1 MRIKV
6 AFLDE
11 NSNYLSR
18 VTSVFNNK
26 FSDKL
31 EIYSFSEPE
40 VAIKSLS
47 ENRIN
52 VFVASDFFDIDVSRV
67 PKRCGFAYFV
77 DSASV
82 ESYKGE
88 RAICRFQKAEIIY
101 KEILGIFS
109 ESATDIKLDG
119 EANTRVYA
127 FASAGGGEG
136 SSTVAAAAAKRI
148 ALMGRRVLYICFEEF
163 GNADSFFSGE
173 GTFGMSDV
181 IFAIKSNKS
190 NLALK
195 LESYVKTDN
204 SGVCFFSG
212 ARSALDISELNPEDI
227 GRMISALKITG
238 TYDNIIIDFDLNFS
252 DISVE
257 IFKLAEKIFLICD
270 GGEISNQK
278 FMNAY
283 RAFEVLEQRKDINI
297 VTKTALFYNKFSSKT
312 GKAISE
318 SDIRV
323 IGGAPRFENATVSQ
337 VTEQLSQMSVMDKII
352 E

>member
-11 NSNYLSR
+11 NSNYLGR
-18 VTSVFNNK
+18 IASVFNNK

-40 VAIKSLS
+40 VAIRSLS

-52 VFVASDFFDIDVSRV
+52 VFVASDYFDIDVSRI

-77 DSASV
+77 DSISV

-88 RAICRFQKAEIIY
+88 KTICRFQKAEIIY

-119 EANTRVYA
+119 EADTSVYA
-127 FASAGGGEG
+127 FVSAGGGEG
-136 SSTVAAAAAKRI
+136 SSTVAAATAKRI
-148 ALMGRRVLYICFEEF
+148 ALKGKRVLFISFEEM
-163 GNADSFFSGE
+163 GSVDSFFAGE
-173 GTFGMSDV
+173 GSFGMSDV
-181 IFAIKSNKS
+181 IFALKSNKA

-212 ARSALDISELNPEDI
+212 ARSALDISEIKAEDI
-227 GRMISALKITG
+227 ERMISALKING
-238 TYDNIIIDFDLNFS
+238 TYDYIIIDSDMHFS
-252 DISVE
+252 DVTVE
-257 IFKLAEKIFLICD
+257 IFKNAEKILFISD
-270 GGEISNQK
+270 GGEISNKK
-278 FMNAY
+278 FINAY
-283 RAFEVLEQRKDINI
+283 RAIEVFEQRNDVNI
-297 VTKTALFYNKFSSKT
+297 IPKIAVFYNKFSSRT
-312 GKAISE
+312 GKAISDQ
-318 SDIRV
+318 DIRV

-337 VTEQLSQMSVMDKII
+337 VTEQLSQMSALDKII